1 MGVTKIEDYTVK
13 PPLLRKPLTESAFDP
28 IFLNRRTTRSR
39 QALREVQVALCTMTR
54 RSPLTLVF
62 SEHISSA
69 CIMASQRIGIL
80 MRLSN
85 LIPTKDKLQLYT
97 SAVLPYLAYCHLVWH
112 FRRASDVP
120 KLERLQVGGL
130 RAVYKATHASYFQ
143 LLERAKFPTL
153 ANRRVFT
160 GHLYSHV

>member
-1 MGVTKIEDYTVK
+1 M
-13 PPLLRKPLTESAFDP
+13 ESAFDP
-28 IFLNRRTTRSR
+28 IFLNTRTTRSR
-39 QALREVQVALCTMTR
+39 RALRKVQVALCTMTR

-69 CIMASQRIGIL
+69 CIVASQRIGVL

-85 LIPTKDKLQLYT
+85 LIPTKDKLQLYK
-97 SAVLPYLAYCHLVWH
+97 SAVLPYLTYCHLVWH
-112 FRRASDVP
+112 FRRAGDAR

-130 RAVYKATHASYFQ
+130 RAVYKDTHASYFQ
-143 LLERAKFPTL
+143 LLERAKLPTL
-153 ANRRVFT
+153 ANSRAFT